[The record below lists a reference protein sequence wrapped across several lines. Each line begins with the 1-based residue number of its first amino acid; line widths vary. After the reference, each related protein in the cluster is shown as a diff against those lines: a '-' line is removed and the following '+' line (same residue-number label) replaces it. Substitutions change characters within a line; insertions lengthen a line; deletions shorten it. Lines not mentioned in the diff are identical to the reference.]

1 MKHRKCS
8 AILLIRIIVGA
19 IFIIHGLPK
28 LINANEG
35 MAGFVGGAFHSLGLT
50 FLDPAQWLFVLG
62 LGEVVLGVLLIL
74 GLFVSFV
81 APILAIIMLG
91 AMNVKG
97 WDWDKIELDAVLC
110 GLAVALTVSG
120 SGRFALQALFCK
132 KCCEKNVDG
141 KACCSKEKKAE

>member
-35 MAGFVGGAFHSLGLT
+35 MAGFVGGAFHNLGLT

-62 LGEVVLGVLLIL
+62 LGEVVLGALLIL

-97 WDWDKIELDAVLC
+97 WDWDKI
-110 GLAVALTVSG
+110 
-120 SGRFALQALFCK
+120 
-132 KCCEKNVDG
+132 
-141 KACCSKEKKAE
+141 

>member
-28 LINANEG
+28 LVNANEG
-35 MAGFVGGAFHSLGLT
+35 MAGFVGGPFHNLGLT

-81 APILAIIMLG
+81 APILAIIML
-91 AMNVKG
+91 
-97 WDWDKIELDAVLC
+97 
-110 GLAVALTVSG
+110 
-120 SGRFALQALFCK
+120 
-132 KCCEKNVDG
+132 
-141 KACCSKEKKAE
+141 